1 MGTRSGLGLI
11 YNQSMANQT
20 VGRIIPAQP
29 TLAGLPPT
37 VQREFEQLRAEL
49 TRLNQLVSAQANTI
63 TSLEARISALESTP

>member
-1 MGTRSGLGLI
+1 
-11 YNQSMANQT
+11 MANQPT

-49 TRLNQLVSAQANTI
+49 TRLNQLVTTQATTISA
-63 TSLEARISALESTP
+63 LEARISALETP